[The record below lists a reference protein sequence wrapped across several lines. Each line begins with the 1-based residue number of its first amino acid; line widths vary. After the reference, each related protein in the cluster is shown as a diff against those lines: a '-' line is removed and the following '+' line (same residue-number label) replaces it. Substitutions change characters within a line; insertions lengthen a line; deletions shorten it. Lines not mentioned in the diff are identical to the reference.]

1 MVVRLPESI
10 RSRILSQTDSWIS
23 GRDEVEEL
31 IAVLAHE
38 RFHVVASH
46 IVPLDAVVVEVV

>member
-10 RSRILSQTDSWIS
+10 RSRIPSQTDSWIS

-31 IAVLAHE
+31 IAILAHE
-38 RFHVVASH
+38 RFYVMASH